1 MFDITTARTI
11 TYGAQDSLS
20 VTVFRD
26 RTEAGI
32 WYMAPVPRLRLQG
45 GKPVFALTKYRST
58 AGGIAG
64 ICTFEVE
71 LYAPEE
77 AKRAA
82 EAKIGGISGWGQFT
96 WTSGEAYFGFELPD
110 GQKTVGRM
118 MAQTPSLF
126 GSNVAGFQLELES
139 DAAVNTFIA
148 AFTGPGTLSPFRM
161 EYRMGAL
168 TQLLGASAT
177 VKYIS
182 TAAIN
187 YEKKYESRKDTW
199 GNSKQ
204 VLVEVRQVL
213 QESGAGDVNVT
224 PGVGATPELL
234 QLVRDWAWT
243 TLEGQVARTVDAARA
258 LAQGNQS
265 PVSATS
271 DFTQTYSEDAI
282 VEWTTP
288 VSSALPRFDDET
300 WQTLYH
306 EVDNRELSVLFQL
319 AGNPYTADGALLFEE
334 VKIEVEYPTRTTD
347 NTFLLIPGTD
357 DRVSMLYVAPGEG
370 VFNPEYRYRYTVY
383 YAETEPFTSDWISDS
398 ATLISLRPNLFGI
411 RNVSFIGTNI
421 PFDAASDK
429 GGVDRVF
436 IDFFDNPPT
445 GQPAKLQTQEM
456 RANGEA
462 VTFASTYH
470 VPITNTYDYRL
481 RHLLKDGSLIVS
493 QPPRQFG
500 SNNADLVQ
508 VFSPAPGIANLEL
521 RALVTAGGDGF
532 LDINATAAYFDDQN
546 PSERKP
552 PNHMWSGWA
561 PELKPGLYSAE
572 PWRFDAQPDPQ
583 TAFFRLNG
591 QIVFG
596 NGDIFELTNL
606 NLAYSKRPL
615 ILKDTDEI
623 YGVEIFSNQVD
634 WSAVAGVTINVF
646 QEIDDQG
653 SVVSGDLP
661 VTASFVLT
669 ADQLRPAE
677 AAAIAV
683 RRTPLIPFTVLQP
696 VERVKSLP
704 LFYTLRKPRQA
715 SDLVFYFNADY
726 ITVDGQR
733 RSIAD
738 TQVTNRLQ
746 LHLPPLPSEPAPGRI
761 QRFAVRTR

>member
-45 GKPVFALTKYRST
+45 GKPVFALTKYRSAT
-58 AGGIAG
+58 GGIAG
-64 ICTFEVE
+64 ICSFEVE
-71 LYAPEE
+71 LTAPEE

-82 EAKIGGISGWGQFT
+82 EAKIGGIAGWGQFT
-96 WTSGEAYFGFELPD
+96 WTSGEAYFGFALPD
-110 GQKTVGRM
+110 GQKTVEQM
-118 MAQTPSLF
+118 VAQTPSLF
-126 GSNVAGFQLELES
+126 GSNVAGFQVELES

-148 AFTGPGTLSPFRM
+148 AFTGPGSLSPFRI

-168 TQLLGASAT
+168 TQLLGAAAT

-187 YEKKYESRKDTW
+187 YEKRYESRKDTW
-199 GNSKQ
+199 GNTKK

-213 QESGAGDVNVT
+213 RESGAGDVRVT
-224 PGVGATPELL
+224 PGVGSTPELL

-243 TLEGQVARTVDAARA
+243 TLEDQVSRTVEAARA

-271 DFTQTYSEDAI
+271 DFTRTYSEDAI

-288 VSSALPRFDDET
+288 VSSFLPRFDAET
-300 WQTLYH
+300 WGTLYH

-357 DRVSMLYVAPGEG
+357 NLVSKRYVAPGEG
-370 VFNPEYRYRYTVY
+370 SFNPEYRYRYTVY
-383 YAETEPFTSDWISDS
+383 YAESEPFTSGWIADS
-398 ATLISLRPNLFGI
+398 ATLIILRPNLFGI
-411 RNVSFIGTNI
+411 RNISFLGTNV

-445 GQPAKLQTQEM
+445 GQTAKLQTLEM

-470 VPITNTYDYRL
+470 VPITNIYDYRL
-481 RHLLKDGSLIVS
+481 RYLLKDGSLVVT
-493 QPPRQFG
+493 QPPQQFG

-508 VFSPAPGIANLEL
+508 VFSPAPEIASLDL
-521 RALVTAGGDGF
+521 RALVTADGDGF
-532 LDINATAAYFDDQN
+532 MDINATAAYFDDQN
-546 PSERKP
+546 TSETKP
-552 PNHMWSGWA
+552 LNHMWSGWA
-561 PELKPGLYSAE
+561 PSMKPGYYISE
-572 PWRFDAQPDPQ
+572 PWQFDAQPDPQ
-583 TAFFRLNG
+583 TAFFQLNG
-591 QIVFG
+591 QIVYG
-596 NGDIFELTNL
+596 NGDIFELTKL
-606 NLAYSKRPL
+606 NLAYNKRPL
-615 ILKDTDEI
+615 ILKDTEEI
-623 YGVEIFSNQVD
+623 YSVEIFSDQVD
-634 WSAVAGVTINVF
+634 WTAVAGVTINVF
-646 QEIDDQG
+646 QLIDDQG
-653 SVVSGDLP
+653 SVVSGDAP
-661 VTASFVLT
+661 VTASFLLT

-677 AAAIAV
+677 AAAIAAA
-683 RRTPLIPFTVLQP
+683 RTPLIPFTILQP

-704 LFYTLRKPRQA
+704 LFYTLRKPRRA
-715 SDLVFYFNADY
+715 GDLVFYFNADY

-738 TQVTNRLQ
+738 TQVVNRLQ
-746 LHLPPLPSEPAPGRI
+746 LHLPPLPSEAAPGRI
-761 QRFAVRTR
+761 QRFAVPVR